1 MKGIFVDSLSFNYP
15 NGVEAIK
22 KISLIIHPGEIIA
35 IMGRNGAG
43 KSTFMKLL
51 NGLLTPS
58 SGTVF
63 VDGIVT
69 TSYKSSDLTR
79 KIGIMFQ
86 NPEHQLF
93 CMTVE
98 DEIDFSLKNLNLNK
112 KDFQHYKDDI
122 VKKLGL
128 KEFMSKSPFNLSGGE
143 RKKISIASILC
154 RRPDYLIFDE
164 PTLGADKKQ
173 RRILQQIIEN
183 EKKEGK
189 TIIIITHDTEFAF
202 TLVDRILVFESG
214 RILADGPT
222 QDILKSQEILK
233 NSSMV
238 RPQIN
243 KLMIK
248 ISELWNKKHKD
259 VQPPVNFME
268 INDFNDLNEKI
279 VNILEV

>member
-79 KIGIMFQ
+79 KIGVMFQ

-112 KDFQHYKDDI
+112 KDFQHYKDEI
-122 VKKLGL
+122 VKKLDL

-173 RRILQQIIEN
+173 RRILRQIIEN

-189 TIIIITHDTEFAF
+189 TIIIITHDTDFAF

-222 QDILKSQEILK
+222 QDILKCQEILK

-248 ISELWNKKHKD
+248 ISDLWNKKHKD

-279 VNILEV
+279 ANILEV

>member
-69 TSYKSSDLTR
+69 TSYRSSDLTR
-79 KIGIMFQ
+79 KIGVMFQ

-112 KDFQHYKDDI
+112 KDFQHYKDEI
-122 VKKLGL
+122 VKKLDL

-189 TIIIITHDTEFAF
+189 TIIIITHDTDFAF
-202 TLVDRILVFESG
+202 TLVDRILVFENG

-222 QDILKSQEILK
+222 QDILKCQEILK

-248 ISELWNKKHKD
+248 ISDLWNKKHKD

-279 VNILEV
+279 ANILEV

>member
-112 KDFQHYKDDI
+112 KDFQHYKDEI
-122 VKKLGL
+122 VKKLDL

-173 RRILQQIIEN
+173 RRILRQIIEN

-189 TIIIITHDTEFAF
+189 TIIIITHDTDFAF

-222 QDILKSQEILK
+222 QDILKCQEILK

-248 ISELWNKKHKD
+248 ISDLWNKKHKD

-279 VNILEV
+279 ANILEV

>member
-22 KISLIIHPGEIIA
+22 EVSLIIHPGEIIA

-63 VDGIVT
+63 VDGIAT
-69 TSYKSSDLTR
+69 TSYRSSDLTR
-79 KIGIMFQ
+79 KVGVMFQ

-98 DEIDFSLKNLNLNK
+98 DEINFSLKNLNLSK
-112 KDFQHYKDDI
+112 EDFQHYKEEI
-122 VKKLGL
+122 VEKLDL
-128 KEFMSKSPFNLSGGE
+128 EEFLSKSPFNLSGGE

-154 RRPDYLIFDE
+154 RRPDFLIFDE

-173 RRILQQIIEN
+173 RRILQQIIEK

-202 TLVDRILVFESG
+202 TLVDRILVFERG

-222 QDILKSQEILK
+222 QDILKNQEILK

-248 ISELWNKKHKD
+248 ISDLWNKKHGD

-268 INDFNDLNEKI
+268 ISDFNDFNKKI
-279 VNILEV
+279 VNILKV

>member
-79 KIGIMFQ
+79 KIGVMFQ

-112 KDFQHYKDDI
+112 KDFQNYKDEI

-173 RRILQQIIEN
+173 RRILRQIIEN

-189 TIIIITHDTEFAF
+189 TIIIITHDTDFAF

-222 QDILKSQEILK
+222 QDILKCQEILK

-248 ISELWNKKHKD
+248 ISDLWNKKHKD

-279 VNILEV
+279 ANILEV